1 MQKNICRTVVFV
13 LMAALLA
20 AIGVFEFVSA
30 MTRDILLLFFLVV
43 LLFHLLLNRSTLLHP
58 SKRRVRPHSAAR
70 HDMNGV
76 LKLILPAVYTAFI
89 VTGLLS
95 SRLLPFLYIGAPLI
109 TLLHRLSYA
118 AALLLTIVH
127 AVLHRGFLKKAWR
140 NVFVKRPLSAILT
153 VLAAVLLIASAV
165 CLGAAADKRDPA
177 PAAIPFGTA
186 KPLPT
191 FSSAVPTTP
200 AVSADPSEGGIAP
213 PIPTP
218 GFGLGSPGL
227 TPPLLP

>member
-76 LKLILPAVYTAFI
+76 LKIILNAVYTAYI
-89 VTGLLS
+89 DTGLLS
-95 SRLLPFLYIGAPLI
+95 TRLLP
-109 TLLHRLSYA
+109 
-118 AALLLTIVH
+118 
-127 AVLHRGFLKKAWR
+127 
-140 NVFVKRPLSAILT
+140 
-153 VLAAVLLIASAV
+153 
-165 CLGAAADKRDPA
+165 
-177 PAAIPFGTA
+177 
-186 KPLPT
+186 
-191 FSSAVPTTP
+191 
-200 AVSADPSEGGIAP
+200 
-213 PIPTP
+213 
-218 GFGLGSPGL
+218 
-227 TPPLLP
+227 

>member
-58 SKRRVRPHSAAR
+58 SKRRARPHSAAR

-127 AVLHRGFLKKAWR
+127 AVLHRGFLKKRGATCLSSALSPQSLR
-140 NVFVKRPLSAILT
+140 FLPLCCSSHPPSVSAPPRT
-153 VLAAVLLIASAV
+153 N
-165 CLGAAADKRDPA
+165 
-177 PAAIPFGTA
+177 AIPRPPRSPSARQNRFPHSP
-186 KPLPT
+186 PLFRPRPPYPPT
-191 FSSAVPTTP
+191 RVRAGSRR
-200 AVSADPSEGGIAP
+200 PSRRPDSVWAP
-213 PIPTP
+213 PV
-218 GFGLGSPGL
+218 
-227 TPPLLP
+227 